1 MLDGMSQ
8 YLTFI
13 RNTFLSICGFI
24 PESKLM
30 LYAFLIPIVFAVL
43 AIAFDF
49 LFDLG
54 HVLDGI
60 MLKTLSHLKVI
71 QNMKNNNRNLEN
83 KKKLSRKKPK
93 NRL

>member
-1 MLDGMSQ
+1 MLNGMSQ

-13 RNTFLSICGFI
+13 RNTFLSICSFI

-49 LFDLG
+49 LSCTCCF
-54 HVLDGI
+54 
-60 MLKTLSHLKVI
+60 SYF
-71 QNMKNNNRNLEN
+71 E
-83 KKKLSRKKPK
+83 
-93 NRL
+93 